1 MLNTYLMTALAKV
14 PTKMQ
19 ATPELGERARSSSTA
34 GVAGRVVIK
43 VLICSALLAVSLSG
57 AVHDVMSNV
66 AVNQGL
72 FVRSSDRSVYHFRLH
87 LLAQAR
93 RLIPSCGRSRS
104 AKNISLGRS
113 RPFRR

>member
-72 FVRSSDRSVYHFRLH
+72 LFGALIAAFIISDCTYW
-87 LLAQAR
+87 
-93 RLIPSCGRSRS
+93 PKPGD
-104 AKNISLGRS
+104 
-113 RPFRR
+113 